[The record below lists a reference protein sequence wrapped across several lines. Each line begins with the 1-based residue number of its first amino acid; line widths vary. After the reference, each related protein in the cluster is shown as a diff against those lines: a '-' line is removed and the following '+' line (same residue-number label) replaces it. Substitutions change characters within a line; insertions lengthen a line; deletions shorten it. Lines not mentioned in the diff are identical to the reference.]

1 MDSIERTRTPPV
13 DPAAVEALLAP
24 WPGPYGGLPPFDVAT
39 PAAIEKAFEIALERK
54 RAELRDIADNPAPP
68 TFENTIEA
76 LEDSGRELR
85 RVSVV
90 YQVFASTMGTPQMR
104 EVEKAVAPLLPVL
117 EDEVAHDDALFAR
130 IEAVWQGREAAGLTK
145 EQARLTEL
153 VRDRLKRRGAGL
165 PPGAKKRLGEINAR
179 VAALQ
184 ARFSQNLVTEQDGQ
198 AVFIEDE
205 DGLDGLGEEQRL
217 AAAQA
222 ATERGRPGTWAIP
235 NRRPA
240 VWPFLTQSTRR
251 DLREKVWRMWTMRG
265 DNPGESDNKPVI
277 AEILRLRGEKARLLG
292 FPSFAH
298 FATADR
304 MARTPEAALELMKR
318 TWEAVIGP
326 TRALVADL
334 QTIADAEGAGIRL
347 APWDRLFYS
356 AKLRKSRFDLDADA
370 VRQHLELESVLAAIF
385 WAAGRVHGLSFRQ
398 LPEAPVCHSS
408 IRVFELSRAGEPAGL
423 LWLDVLGRPGKMHGS
438 WQAEYR
444 PAESFRGRVLPISSV
459 NSGLPPPR
467 EGEPVLLPWE
477 YANVLFHEIGHALH
491 MLLSE
496 ARYPS
501 LGSVAVPWDFVELP
515 SFLNERWLLDHELL
529 ARFARHHATGE
540 PIPEA
545 LVESLERALRFDRV
559 LTLNLDFLGG
569 AIVDLRMHLLAD
581 GRDVDAVRLEKETL
595 EELGMPEAW
604 DLIMRVP
611 HCWHAVS
618 DGYAAGLYSYLWSDV
633 LASEV
638 LEAFLSSLG
647 GLWDA
652 ETSERW
658 RRTILRVGASVPA
671 EEAFRAF
678 LGRDPDPAALFRRF
692 GLEAAS

>member
-1 MDSIERTRTPPV
+1 MTQPSTTE
-13 DPAAVEALLAP
+13 VEALLAP

-39 PAAIEKAFEIALERK
+39 PAAIERAFGIALGRK
-54 RAELRDIADNPAPP
+54 RAEVRAIADNPAPP
-68 TFENTIEA
+68 TFENTVEA

-90 YQVFASTMGTPQMR
+90 YQVFASTMGTPEMQ
-104 EVEKAVAPLLPVL
+104 EAEKNVAPLLPVL

-130 IEAVWQGREAAGLTK
+130 IESVWQGREAAGLTK

-153 VRDRLKRRGAGL
+153 LRDRLKRRGAGL
-165 PPGAKKRLGEINAR
+165 GPEAKKRLGEINAR

-184 ARFSQNLVTEQDGQ
+184 ARFNQNLVTDQDGQ
-198 AVFIEDE
+198 AVFVEDE
-205 DGLDGLGEEQRL
+205 GGLEGLGEEQRL

-222 ATERGRPGTWAIP
+222 ATERGRPGSWAIP
-235 NRRPA
+235 NKRPA
-240 VWPFLTQSTRR
+240 VWPFLTKSTRR

-277 AEILRLRGEKARLLG
+277 AEILKLRGEKARLLG

-304 MARTPEAALELMKR
+304 MARTPEAALGLMTK

-334 QTIADAEGAGIRL
+334 QAIADAEGAGIRL

-398 LPEAPVCHSS
+398 LPDAPVCHPS
-408 IRVFELSRAGEPAGL
+408 IRVFELSRAGEPIGL

-459 NSGLPPPR
+459 NSGLPAPR
-467 EGEPVLLPWE
+467 DGEPVLLPWE
-477 YANVLFHEIGHALH
+477 YANVLFHEFGHALH

-529 ARFARHHATGE
+529 ARFARLRGTGE
-540 PIPEA
+540 PMPEA
-545 LVESLERALRFDRV
+545 LVESIERALRFDRV

-569 AIVDLRMHLLAD
+569 AIVDMRMHLLAD
-581 GRDVDAVRLEKETL
+581 GRDVDAVRLEVETL
-595 EELGMPEAW
+595 AELGMPEAW

-611 HCWHAVS
+611 HCWHSIS
-618 DGYAAGLYSYLWSDV
+618 DAYPAGLYSYLWSDV
-633 LASEV
+633 MTADV
-638 LEAFLSSLG
+638 AEAFLSSPG
-647 GLWDA
+647 GLYDT
-652 ETSERW
+652 ETADRW
-658 RRTILRVGASVPA
+658 RRTILSVGTSVPA
-671 EEAFRAF
+671 EEAFRDF
-678 LGRDPDPAALFRRF
+678 MGRDPDPGALMRRF
-692 GLEAAS
+692 GLETR